1 MKNIIILLFLITIL
15 DVNVLQAQYPDV
27 ITMERAMVGEA
38 TIVARHSI
46 KHLPGFK
53 AKTGIKYRAYIDP
66 NFIPAIPYED
76 PLPPIEIDP
85 EPSQDRNYIISKT
98 ATNPASVIGQTTA
111 DVMIDIS
118 YFDGLGRPVQN
129 ISSMASPDQMD
140 IINYSLYDG
149 AGRLDKLY
157 MSYKSSSPNQNSQ
170 FEDFSNFKLHQE
182 SFIEDEYNSAD
193 KAYGFTQYVYESNPL
208 NRVIKNS
215 VPGAVWRITSEN
227 PHYLSYEYSLNSTTI
242 NSWRRDN
249 NGAYQSISYGPG
261 ELMIEVS
268 KNENQNLNQSIT
280 KKYKDKFDHVV
291 MVEVMIGS
299 TSDRTLYIYDIF
311 DKLCCVMTP
320 MANTPNMSQDVKYCY
335 FYKYDDP
342 RHRMTEKQVPGS
354 GIQYFIYDKRDRLVM
369 TQDGNL
375 RNSGTGRKWY
385 LTSYDDKNRKVMFGI
400 YEHNNTLS
408 QHDMQDKYNDINNFN
423 EYLNGNYNDIYHGY
437 TKNVPDGLLNCC
449 SNDVLLVYYYD
460 IYNFQQDLN
469 FDQTNTVVDV
479 NEMIV
484 APHTQGLLTGT
495 KVRVLNPEPQMMRD
509 WMLSAIYYNKRE
521 RPIQEI
527 SNSQL
532 LNGREVTSTEYNFL
546 GSITRQNILFY
557 SDISNPASYSFTE
570 GYSYDHRNRSVSHTI
585 EGLGPK
591 VLLSFNTFSPIG
603 SLSSV
608 STHAKANGSTYF
620 PFMQKTDFQ
629 YNIRGW
635 LTHINDPD
643 NAITPEKDL
652 FSMRLYYESAFS
664 NGDLQYNGNISA
676 SHWTTARNTDHF
688 GYHFSYDQKNQLTNA
703 TFYKSINGSWT
714 NDNSYNE
721 NNISYDKNGNIK
733 TLDRFGG
740 NAQKIDQL
748 AYSYLPGENRIS
760 YIQDMIG
767 DVPEVND
774 YPGNMQTNPSY
785 YYDANGNT
793 VKDFDK
799 SISTNIDY
807 NYLNLP
813 REIDFGNNQVVV
825 NFYDANGIKRGKKHL
840 NGNEISNSS
849 LIYCGRFIFTWD
861 LDLLYILTKEGRVV
875 PESSNYRYEYFLKDH
890 LGNTRVLFADAA
902 IGIPQIVEYQHYYPF
917 GMQME
922 GISYNTGMDIENNFL
937 FNGKELQ
944 RDYDLQWYDYG
955 ARFYDPQIGRWHS
968 EDPKAEENRGWSPYR
983 FAFNNPMR
991 FFDPDGMLED
1001 DHYINDDGTI
1011 QTVKTDDSFDRFF
1024 LQDRMSE
1031 TGYKQV
1037 AQLEKNE
1044 AGLVNFPESGT
1055 GFTRYGEV
1063 DAGGESRD
1071 PVENVGTGDHYI
1083 LPETAAAL
1091 FGLTNYVNT
1100 KFGITLSLGDMSSS
1114 NGSDPWQNGYIHH
1127 GGHGH
1132 WGNRSG
1138 LDVDIYYSDKNGN
1151 GIKSINAFSSEQY
1164 NTENNQRI
1172 FDAAKSFGFTRNFQG
1187 LSGDLKNVQKSDNH
1201 DNHGHLGLIYN
1212 KLNWTYV
1219 KDAPIR

>member
-1 MKNIIILLFLITIL
+1 MKIVKVFLFLIFIFIIHSS
-15 DVNVLQAQYPDV
+15 NAQYPDI
-27 ITMERAMVGEA
+27 ITMERTMVGEA

-46 KHLPGFK
+46 RHLPGFK
-53 AKTGIKYRAYIDP
+53 AKPGIKYRAYIDP
-66 NFIPAIPYED
+66 NFTPAIPYED
-76 PLPPIEIDP
+76 PLPPVEIDP
-85 EPSQDRNYIISKT
+85 EPSLDRNYIITKT

-118 YFDGLGRPVQN
+118 YFDGLGRPVQD

-170 FEDFSNFKLHQE
+170 FEDFSNFELHQE
-182 SFIEDEYNSAD
+182 SFIEDEYSSAD
-193 KAYGFTQYVYESNPL
+193 KEYGFTQYVYESNPI

-215 VPGAVWRITSEN
+215 VPGAAWRITSEN

-249 NGAYQSISYGPG
+249 NGVYQSISYGPG
-261 ELMIEVS
+261 TLIIEVS

-280 KKYKDKFDHVV
+280 KKYKDKFDHLV
-291 MVEVMIGS
+291 MVEVMSGS

-320 MANTPNMSQDVKYCY
+320 MANTPNLSQDVKYCY

-354 GIQYFIYDKRDRLVM
+354 GIQYFVYDKRDRLVM

-375 RNSGTGRKWY
+375 RNTDDGRKWY

-400 YEHNNTLS
+400 YRHGSLLS
-408 QHDMQDKYNDINNFN
+408 QHEMQEKYTTDVQELN
-423 EYLNGNYNDIYHGY
+423 EALNGNYDDIYHGY
-437 TKNVPDGLLNCC
+437 TKNVPYGLSNCC

-460 IYNFQQDLN
+460 IYDFGQSLL
-469 FDQTNTVVDV
+469 FDETNTVVNV

-509 WMLSAIYYNKRE
+509 WMLKALYYNKKE

-527 SNSQL
+527 SNNQL
-532 LNGREVTSTEYNFL
+532 LTSREVISTEYNFL
-546 GSITRQNILFY
+546 GSITRQNTLFY

-591 VLLSFNTFSPIG
+591 VLLSFNTFSPVG
-603 SLSSV
+603 SLASM

-620 PFMQKTDFQ
+620 PFMQKTDFK
-629 YNIRGW
+629 YNIRDW

-643 NAITPEKDL
+643 NSVTTEKDL
-652 FSMRLYYESAFS
+652 FSMRLYYESSFS
-664 NGDLQYNGNISA
+664 YGDPQFNGNISA

-688 GYHFSYDQKNQLTNA
+688 GYNFSYDQKNQLTNA
-703 TFYKSINGSWT
+703 TFYRSINGSWT

-733 TLDRFGG
+733 TLDRFGS

-748 AYSYLPGENRIS
+748 SFSYLPGENRIS

-799 SISTNIDY
+799 SISTNIEY

-813 REIDFGNNQVVV
+813 REIDFGNNQVLV
-825 NFYDANGIKRGKKHL
+825 NFYDANGIKRGKKSL

-890 LGNTRVLFADAA
+890 LGDTRVLYADAA
-902 IGIPQIVEYQHYYPF
+902 IGIPQVVEYQHYYPF

-922 GISYNTGMDIENNFL
+922 GISYSTGIDLENNYL

-944 RDYDLQWYDYG
+944 KEYDLQWYDYG
-955 ARFYDPQIGRWHS
+955 ARFYDPQIARWQS
-968 EDPKAEENRGWSPYR
+968 VDPLGSKKPSISPYHFCR
-983 FAFNNPMR
+983 NNP
-991 FFDPDGMLED
+991 FNIFDPDGRDEFELNSRGEIVNRIENKNADIIFILNKDNKRMD
-1001 DHYINDDGTI
+1001 GQSITFKYGTI
-1011 QTVKTDDSFDRFF
+1011 SAIKNPSVKVEKKNETVNEVPMTLFEVNGNENATKMFEFLANPSNTIVEWTFASIGTEKSDRNIIGTSHNTKSTAVGQY
-1024 LQDRMSE
+1024 LRATNYTLKQVTHNHADGIYYPSDADQAGAKLYKQKNSE
-1031 TGYKQV
+1031 TLLYIFTYPHRYSGYD
-1037 AQLEKNE
+1037 EH
-1044 AGLVNFPESGT
+1044 GT
-1055 GFTRYGEV
+1055 LDFSEF
-1063 DAGGESRD
+1063 
-1071 PVENVGTGDHYI
+1071 ENV
-1083 LPETAAAL
+1083 PE
-1091 FGLTNYVNT
+1091 
-1100 KFGITLSLGDMSSS
+1100 I
-1114 NGSDPWQNGYIHH
+1114 
-1127 GGHGH
+1127 
-1132 WGNRSG
+1132 
-1138 LDVDIYYSDKNGN
+1138 
-1151 GIKSINAFSSEQY
+1151 E
-1164 NTENNQRI
+1164 
-1172 FDAAKSFGFTRNFQG
+1172 
-1187 LSGDLKNVQKSDNH
+1187 
-1201 DNHGHLGLIYN
+1201 
-1212 KLNWTYV
+1212 
-1219 KDAPIR
+1219 IREKKID